1 MRKVFLLALLALCLS
16 ACGAPG
22 VGEGPAPTAAETP
35 IVAETPSLTPV
46 PTPTPAPAPT
56 PVLTPT
62 SAPAP
67 SCSPAA
73 AGEGG
78 NVRFDGPGFSFSLPA
93 ELAGKVSVS
102 PGISYFDPD
111 GDSLSFSYAPGGR
124 EPITMF
130 YVAAVSPRGDF
141 FSPQNWYH
149 DYSASISITAMG
161 EDCVII
167 RIGPIGG
174 SEIWPEDP
182 LFDDYME
189 TCEAAGAALA
199 GSIAV
204 DGPSSV
210 PSLDSEAVSTAAEE
224 LEALGEATLTRAEAA
239 QLAFGLLTAANKG
252 QAYPLRY
259 TDVDPGSEAAQA
271 IAYLDSYG
279 LLTLYSREGDEL
291 GGGLFRP
298 DEPVTRAEFVTLLHR
313 LSFQPSPV
321 SYGDAFAPDDCG
333 SEHWAAAY
341 LAYAWNCLWLDY
353 KSGLNICP
361 DEPMT
366 AADAAQ
372 ALSVVAKYGYPT
384 PTARGVI
391 LLQP

>member
-1 MRKVFLLALLALCLS
+1 MRKLIFLFLSFAVLLS

-22 VGEGPAPTAAETP
+22 AGEVLAPTAAETP
-35 IVAETPSLTPV
+35 VVAETPAPTPA
-46 PTPTPAPAPT
+46 PTPTPAPA
-56 PVLTPT
+56 
-62 SAPAP
+62 
-67 SCSPAA
+67 
-73 AGEGG
+73 AGD
-78 NVRFDGPGFSFSLPA
+78 VRFDGPGFSFSLPA

-130 YVAAVSPRGDF
+130 YVAAVSPREDF
-141 FSPQNWYH
+141 FSPRNWYH

-210 PSLDSEAVSTAAEE
+210 PCLDSEAASAAAEE

-252 QAYPLRY
+252 
-259 TDVDPGSEAAQA
+259 
-271 IAYLDSYG
+271 
-279 LLTLYSREGDEL
+279 
-291 GGGLFRP
+291 
-298 DEPVTRAEFVTLLHR
+298 
-313 LSFQPSPV
+313 
-321 SYGDAFAPDDCG
+321 
-333 SEHWAAAY
+333 
-341 LAYAWNCLWLDY
+341 
-353 KSGLNICP
+353 
-361 DEPMT
+361 
-366 AADAAQ
+366 
-372 ALSVVAKYGYPT
+372 
-384 PTARGVI
+384 
-391 LLQP
+391 